1 MARAVYD
8 FFSTPF
14 GNRGLAT
21 NRTQLS
27 SLLTSSN
34 SPWQRF
40 LSSMTPLTAPG
51 IVSTPEAPYPG
62 SLMYQES
69 MLHSATV
76 PGILGNRDAWRTF
89 NVFGL
94 SWTDEGLSGLVA
106 AQDPP
111 PAAPYQPAS
120 AQWSDLLNYPRWANR
135 RRELQSK
142 YPLLLRSTLLSAM
155 RAGPVLYVETWPN
168 MISGRLADWFMSQY
182 GNNFVDMCARLTQ
195 SCSNMPVESDGNY
208 DQQMRALISLWLL
221 SYIGVVNQ
229 TNTISGFYFSSKTRG
244 QALDSWTLF
253 YTTNTNRVQITQRH
267 FAYVCARSPDWNVD
281 KSWIAAANLTAI
293 VMACRQPPM
302 FANQGVIN
310 QAQNRPGFSVNG
322 GTPVHELN
330 LLTTAQECIRQWVV
344 AGLVSAA
351 KGQTLT
357 QEANDFSALIQ
368 ADLGQIKAQDDA
380 LYNQQ
385 PGYARRVKPFVN
397 GDWTPGMTAQA
408 LAVLATFTA

>member
-1 MARAVYD
+1 MARAIYD
-8 FFSTPF
+8 FPSSPF
-14 GNRGLAT
+14 GNRQPASLS
-21 NRTQLS
+21 RQLS
-27 SLLTSSN
+27 LPPPSPTYFRQLPVSSLFPL
-34 SPWQRF
+34 PLYLIV
-40 LSSMTPLTAPG
+40 LSL
-51 IVSTPEAPYPG
+51 EAPYP
-62 SLMYQES
+62 ES
-69 MLHSATV
+69 QSRQSPIVLIGPTATL
-76 PGILGNRDAWRTF
+76 LGDYDTYSSF
-89 NVFGL
+89 SVLGF

-111 PAAPYQPAS
+111 PAAPYQPVS

-135 RRELQSK
+135 RRELQFK
-142 YPLLLRSTLLSAM
+142 YPLLLRSTLLSAV

-195 SCSNMPVESDGNY
+195 SCANMPVEPDGNY

-244 QALDSWTLF
+244 QALDSWTLL
-253 YTTNTNRVQITQRH
+253 YARNNTRVPITQRH
-267 FAYVCARSPDWNVD
+267 FAYVCARSPDWNDD
-281 KSWIAAANLTAI
+281 KSWIAAANMTAI

-310 QAQNRPGFSVNG
+310 QAQNRPGFSMNG

-330 LLTTAQECIRQWVV
+330 VVTTAQECIRQWVV
-344 AGLVSAA
+344 AGMVSAA
-351 KGQTLT
+351 KGQALT
-357 QEANDFSALIQ
+357 QEANDFSNLIQ
-368 ADLGQIKAQDDA
+368 GNLGQIKAQDDA

-385 PGYARRVKPFVN
+385 PGYARRIKPLVN
-397 GDWTPGMTAQA
+397 GDWTPGRAARA
-408 LAVLATFTA
+408 LAERAVLTV